1 MSQMASKS
9 MPMFFVN
16 LLIYLSFHCVVGFVC
31 HRFYLPSA
39 LPHTPAI
46 VLSV

>member
-16 LLIYLSFHCVVGFVC
+16 LFMEGIL
-31 HRFYLPSA
+31 FY
-39 LPHTPAI
+39 
-46 VLSV
+46 